1 MRITTFLLLVCVFC
15 TFAENTH
22 SQNARVSINK
32 KNVQLETV
40 LNEIEHQ
47 TDYLFIYNNQV
58 NVNKKVSLKAK
69 NQPVSKVLEEL
80 LADSGITYSV
90 EGNHIV
96 LGKQTM
102 AAAPQQSSTIRGKVI
117 DTNGDPVIGANIVEK
132 GTTNGTTTDVEG
144 NFSIN
149 AKSGSTLVITFIG

>member
-47 TDYLFIYNNQV
+47 TGLPVYLQQPG
-58 NVNKKVSLKAK
+58 KRKQEGVS
-69 NQPVSKVLEEL
+69 
-80 LADSGITYSV
+80 
-90 EGNHIV
+90 
-96 LGKQTM
+96 
-102 AAAPQQSSTIRGKVI
+102 
-117 DTNGDPVIGANIVEK
+117 
-132 GTTNGTTTDVEG
+132 
-144 NFSIN
+144 
-149 AKSGSTLVITFIG
+149 

>member
-1 MRITTFLLLVCVFC
+1 MKENTLSRCNYRAPRPLKIFRIMRITTFLLLVCVFC

-58 NVNKKVSLKAK
+58 NVNKKV
-69 NQPVSKVLEEL
+69 
-80 LADSGITYSV
+80 
-90 EGNHIV
+90 
-96 LGKQTM
+96 
-102 AAAPQQSSTIRGKVI
+102 
-117 DTNGDPVIGANIVEK
+117 
-132 GTTNGTTTDVEG
+132 
-144 NFSIN
+144 
-149 AKSGSTLVITFIG
+149 

>member
-47 TDYLFIYNNQV
+47 TVYLQ
-58 NVNKKVSLKAK
+58 
-69 NQPVSKVLEEL
+69 QPGKRKQ
-80 LADSGITYSV
+80 
-90 EGNHIV
+90 EGV
-96 LGKQTM
+96 
-102 AAAPQQSSTIRGKVI
+102 V
-117 DTNGDPVIGANIVEK
+117 K
-132 GTTNGTTTDVEG
+132 G
-144 NFSIN
+144 
-149 AKSGSTLVITFIG
+149 

>member
-69 NQPVSKVLEEL
+69 TSLSPKYWKNCWLIRVS
-80 LADSGITYSV
+80 
-90 EGNHIV
+90 HI
-96 LGKQTM
+96 L
-102 AAAPQQSSTIRGKVI
+102 
-117 DTNGDPVIGANIVEK
+117 
-132 GTTNGTTTDVEG
+132 
-144 NFSIN
+144 
-149 AKSGSTLVITFIG
+149 